1 LRGKAILKFNWG
13 NFFLPKEEVD
23 EKISHLE
30 RKKIDE
36 RRIRKKRSED
46 LSAVEA
52 VFDRSTLLTLYHILN
67 SGVISELFGVISTG
81 KEANVYWAKGED
93 EKDYAVKIY
102 RTVTADFKKMF
113 VYVQGDPRFKRIKK
127 DTRSLIYTWATKE
140 FKNLKRAQQAKIRV
154 PEPIVV
160 RNNVLV
166 MEFIGED
173 GIPAPRLKDKAPEDP
188 NDALNIIL
196 KYVRSLY
203 QTANL
208 IHADLS
214 EYNILMWNEPVIID
228 VSQSVLIQHPLAQK
242 FLLRDIKNILR
253 YFRPLVNDIP
263 TTERVYR
270 KIIGGKTK

>member
-1 LRGKAILKFNWG
+1 MPR
-13 NFFLPKEEVD
+13 EEV
-23 EKISHLE
+23 EETISHLE

-52 VFDRSTLLTLYHILN
+52 VFDRSTLLTLYHLIN

-81 KEANVYWAKGED
+81 KEANVYWAKGGDED
-93 EKDYAVKIY
+93 DYAVKIF
-102 RTVTADFKKMF
+102 RTVTADFKKMS

-140 FKNLKRAQQAKIRV
+140 FKNLTRAQEAKVRV
-154 PEPIVV
+154 PKPIAV

-166 MEFIGED
+166 MEFIGDD
-173 GIPAPRLKDKAPEDP
+173 GIPAPRLKDMAPEDP
-188 NDALNIIL
+188 NDALNVIL
-196 KYVRSLY
+196 KYIRNLY
-203 QTANL
+203 QTAKL

-214 EYNILMWNEPVIID
+214 EYNILVWNEPVIID
-228 VSQSVLIQHPLAQK
+228 ISQGVLIQHPLAQE

-263 TTERVYR
+263 STETVYR
-270 KIIGGKTK
+270 KIVGGKAK